1 MENGLTLVKIGRSE
15 RLERLL
21 PQALDGLCIAEL
33 PPEKLGNAEGKRLL
47 FAVSIDA
54 YGPEE
59 TFTRLLRKLRQTPD
73 GLRGCVG
80 GVIVDGEGELYTK
93 QAARDLILAANLAGC
108 AFPGKPLTEGTGSL
122 YNQHIQANRLQLSW
136 EQTYCWQIRQLAER
150 LQSFQLPRLEHPKLL
165 MESLVE

>member
-33 PPEKLGNAEGKRLL
+33 PPEKLGTEGKRLL

-59 TFTRLLRKLRQTPD
+59 TFTRLLRP
-73 GLRGCVG
+73 VS
-80 GVIVDGEGELYTK
+80 
-93 QAARDLILAANLAGC
+93 AAACAAGA
-108 AFPGKPLTEGTGSL
+108 
-122 YNQHIQANRLQLSW
+122 
-136 EQTYCWQIRQLAER
+136 
-150 LQSFQLPRLEHPKLL
+150 
-165 MESLVE
+165 